1 MEASSLALFSELE
14 SLCDVSGRKIA
25 LNITLRPTFFH
36 RMNSMRAGYFAVLMA
51 VGIWSTIAVIVHG
64 QDSEAKGKQA
74 SDSTQLAELLPIF
87 DSIEDGLVASE
98 ELDRPVVV
106 FFVAS
111 WCGPCKELTVALKQK
126 FDAELLTPSSN
137 SIFRNWVF
145 VKIDVDERKEVAE
158 RFEIRGIPAM
168 RVLDLNERVLA
179 KTEGYE
185 SYAAIVEWLGNCRL
199 TATPRVQR
207 ALQNSTALADVV
219 QELIVLLGDR
229 NVENR
234 ERAISRLS
242 SDRKITQTSIL
253 ALMQHGS
260 LAQRLSSLEIL
271 KKWGVEVSGF
281 DPWKP
286 ETFHEVRIAALRDAI
301 GKEEIGK
308 D

>member
-1 MEASSLALFSELE
+1 
-14 SLCDVSGRKIA
+14 
-25 LNITLRPTFFH
+25 
-36 RMNSMRAGYFAVLMA
+36 MA
-51 VGIWSTIAVIVHG
+51 VGIWSTIAVIIHG
-64 QDSEAKGKQA
+64 QDSKAAVQQA
-74 SDSTQLAELLPIF
+74 SESTQLAELLPIF

-111 WCGPCKELTVALKQK
+111 WCGPCKELTVALKDK
-126 FDAELLTPSSN
+126 FEAELLTPSAS

-145 VKIDVDERKEVAE
+145 VKIDVDERKEAAE

-185 SYAAIVEWLGNCRL
+185 SYGSIVEWLENCRL

-219 QELIVLLGDR
+219 QELMVLLGDR

-234 ERAISRLS
+234 ERAIRRLS
-242 SDRKITQTSIL
+242 SDRKITQSSIL
-253 ALMQHGS
+253 ALMQNGS
-260 LAQRLSSLEIL
+260 LAQRLCALEIL
-271 KKWGVEVSGF
+271 KKWGVEVSSF

-286 ETFHEVRIAALRDAI
+286 ETFHEVRIAALRNAI